1 MAHFGIPKR
10 AELISY
16 GSIDLKATLMSRAR
30 KNYSFE
36 PYLTLRTWIV
46 SDQPELAPCHSKKY
60 MFS

>member
-1 MAHFGIPKR
+1 
-10 AELISY
+10 
-16 GSIDLKATLMSRAR
+16 MSRAR